1 MRPKDVF
8 LATAWGKMS
17 EKDGR
22 FSTMQQNN
30 LYFEPKYPTSSGA
43 DWVSLSNH
51 HLLFERKAMDTVKR
65 KAGKRAI
72 RTVVPMLFLLLA
84 SCLHAQDRQYKF
96 RLIDASDGL
105 SDGQIRK
112 KVVSPSRPVSFW
124 TFTTVPR
131 STDSRTTRHV
141 NTFGHTTVRP
151 KSITTVKDGCGSKSW
166 ATCFC
171 STWRAGNM
179 IIPSPRCWLPWE

>member
-1 MRPKDVF
+1 
-8 LATAWGKMS
+8 MS

-30 LYFEPKYPTSSGA
+30 LYFESKYPTSGGA
-43 DWVSLSNH
+43 DCLSLSNH

-105 SDGQIRK
+105 SDGQIRSLTMTEEGCIAIK
-112 KVVSPSRPVSFW
+112 TGFILNIYNGATFDRFPYDKTRKYIWAYDRPPKGVLR
-124 TFTTVPR
+124 PR
-131 STDSRTTRHV
+131 RTDVAQRVGLPAFARYEE
-141 NTFGHTTVRP
+141 
-151 KSITTVKDGCGSKSW
+151 
-166 ATCFC
+166 
-171 STWRAGNM
+171 RA
-179 IIPSPRCWLPWE
+179 I

>member
-1 MRPKDVF
+1 
-8 LATAWGKMS
+8 
-17 EKDGR
+17 
-22 FSTMQQNN
+22 
-30 LYFEPKYPTSSGA
+30 
-43 DWVSLSNH
+43 
-51 HLLFERKAMDTVKR
+51 MDTVKR

-105 SDGQIRK
+105 SDGQIRSLTMTEEGCIAIK
-112 KVVSPSRPVSFW
+112 TGFILNIYNGATFDRFPSFTVVIL
-124 TFTTVPR
+124 
-131 STDSRTTRHV
+131 
-141 NTFGHTTVRP
+141 FGHTTVRP

-171 STWRAGNM
+171 ST
-179 IIPSPRCWLPWE
+179 

>member
-1 MRPKDVF
+1 
-8 LATAWGKMS
+8 MS

-22 FSTMQQNN
+22 FSTMQQHN

-43 DWVSLSNH
+43 DCLSLSNH

-105 SDGQIRK
+105 SDGQIRSLTMTEEGCIAIK
-112 KVVSPSRPVSFW
+112 TGFILNIYNGA
-124 TFTTVPR
+124 TFDR
-131 STDSRTTRHV
+131 FHTTRHV

-151 KSITTVKDGCGSKSW
+151 KSITTAKDGCGSKSW

-171 STWRAGNM
+171 ST
-179 IIPSPRCWLPWE
+179 

>member
-1 MRPKDVF
+1 
-8 LATAWGKMS
+8 MS

-43 DWVSLSNH
+43 DCLSLSNH

-105 SDGQIRK
+105 SDGQIRSLTMTEEGCIAIK
-112 KVVSPSRPVSFW
+112 

-131 STDSRTTRHV
+131 STDSHTTRHV

-151 KSITTVKDGCGSKSW
+151 KSITTAKDGCGSKSW

-171 STWRAGNM
+171 ST
-179 IIPSPRCWLPWE
+179 